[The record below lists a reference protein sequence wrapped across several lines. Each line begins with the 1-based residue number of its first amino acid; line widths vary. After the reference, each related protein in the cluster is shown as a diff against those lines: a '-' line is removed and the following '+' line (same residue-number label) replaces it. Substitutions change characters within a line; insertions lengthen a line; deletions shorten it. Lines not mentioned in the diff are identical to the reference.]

1 MNLTDNKKARDLGG
15 QGLIEVNIKE
25 INMTLNSLTQITVPF
40 HNTELLLVE
49 HNGQPYTAM
58 RPIVENI
65 GLDWKTQLIK
75 IKQRFNS
82 VVGEIPT
89 TGKDGK
95 QYKMLCLPLK
105 KLFGWLMTISPN
117 KVKPEL
123 RDTVIKYQEECDDV
137 LWDYWIKGQA
147 TNLRPKT
154 HKSEREPLTNAV
166 NLLVAKTKH
175 LNYSDAYKLV
185 HQRFNVQHIDE
196 IPYDM
201 IPVAV
206 EYVHH
211 LIAIYSSA
219 EEKAQGSLLDNET
232 LGLVKDLVDAII
244 SQNFVTSKIYRAIHM
259 LSNEQGHYL
268 AEYAFKTN
276 IAVLKLTRTMDLRGP
291 LNREIISDDLKTI
304 SYTTGNQ
311 HYGDRWFHPLMESS
325 RLMGVLEISG
335 SLIRH

>member
-1 MNLTDNKKARDLGG
+1 
-15 QGLIEVNIKE
+15 
-25 INMTLNSLTQITVPF
+25 
-40 HNTELLLVE
+40 
-49 HNGQPYTAM
+49 
-58 RPIVENI
+58 
-65 GLDWKTQLIK
+65 
-75 IKQRFNS
+75 
-82 VVGEIPT
+82 
-89 TGKDGK
+89 
-95 QYKMLCLPLK
+95 
-105 KLFGWLMTISPN
+105 
-117 KVKPEL
+117 
-123 RDTVIKYQEECDDV
+123 
-137 LWDYWIKGQA
+137 
-147 TNLRPKT
+147 
-154 HKSEREPLTNAV
+154 EREPLTNAV

-211 LIAIYSSA
+211 LIAMYSSA
-219 EEKAQGSLLDNET
+219 EKKAQGSLFDNET

-291 LNREIISDDLKTI
+291 LNRKIISDDLKTI

-325 RLMGVLEISG
+325 RLMEVLEISG

>member
-1 MNLTDNKKARDLGG
+1 MST
-15 QGLIEVNIKE
+15 
-25 INMTLNSLTQITVPF
+25 LTQINDTQVSVISFKSIPVVT
-40 HNTELLLVE
+40 TEMLAGFYGTESVRIRQN
-49 HNGQPYTAM
+49 HH
-58 RPIVENI
+58 EN
-65 GLDWKTQLIK
+65 
-75 IKQRFNS
+75 KQRFIEGKHFFKIVGQELKDFVSSLKLLANS
-82 VVGEIPT
+82 PIISNKVRSLILWTERGAARHA
-89 TGKDGK
+89 
-95 QYKMLCLPLK
+95 KML
-105 KLFGWLMTISPN
+105 
-117 KVKPEL
+117 
-123 RDTVIKYQEECDDV
+123 DTD
-137 LWDYWIKGQA
+137 QA
-147 TNLRPKT
+147 WEVFEQLEDCYFVRKEILAKT

-211 LIAIYSSA
+211 LIAMYSSA
-219 EEKAQGSLLDNET
+219 EKKAQGSLFDNET

-325 RLMGVLEISG
+325 RLMGVFEISG

>member
-1 MNLTDNKKARDLGG
+1 MP
-15 QGLIEVNIKE
+15 NIAQ
-25 INMTLNSLTQITVPF
+25 INDTQVSVISFKSIPVVT
-40 HNTELLLVE
+40 TEMLAGFYGTESVRIRQN
-49 HNGQPYTAM
+49 HH
-58 RPIVENI
+58 EN
-65 GLDWKTQLIK
+65 
-75 IKQRFNS
+75 KQRFIEGKHFFKIVGQELKDFVSSLKLLANS
-82 VVGEIPT
+82 PIISNKVRSLILWTERGAARHA
-89 TGKDGK
+89 
-95 QYKMLCLPLK
+95 KML
-105 KLFGWLMTISPN
+105 
-117 KVKPEL
+117 
-123 RDTVIKYQEECDDV
+123 DTD
-137 LWDYWIKGQA
+137 QA
-147 TNLRPKT
+147 WEVFEQLEDCYFVRKEILAKT

-196 IPYDM
+196 IPYDV

-211 LIAIYSSA
+211 LIAMYSSA
-219 EEKAQGSLLDNET
+219 EKKAQGSLFDNET